1 MIEFALII
9 PVMSI
14 ILLGLLDYALAAF
27 HTIELESAARSGAQ
41 YAMLD
46 SSDTALII
54 TTVEN
59 STFLDT
65 SNLTVTITEF
75 CECQDGSSVACDGA
89 CGSGNVRNY
98 MQITADYV
106 HTPIFLP
113 STMTLTGESIFRTQ

>member
-1 MIEFALII
+1 MVEFALII

-14 ILLGLLDYALAAF
+14 ILLGLSDYAIAAF

-46 SSDTALII
+46 SSDTAVII

-59 STFLDT
+59 STFLDAT
-65 SNLTVTITEF
+65 NLTVTTTEF
-75 CECQDGSSVACDGA
+75 CECADGTTVACGGA
-89 CGSGNVRNY
+89 CASGNVRGY
-98 MQITADYV
+98 MQISAVYI

-113 STMTLTGESIFRTQ
+113 STMTLTGESIFRTN